1 VKKAFRAISF
11 ITGFSLL
18 SGCAII
24 NPYDSEFS
32 CPETSS
38 RGKCVSVN
46 NAYKEASTSNVLN
59 LAETKADKPDEQ
71 KDGESNQSEED
82 CSQHLNSDDPV
93 NGDNLC
99 AKNRKNAD
107 STKDS
112 KETQNY
118 NRYRSAL
125 YDKFGKLLK
134 EPKTPV
140 VSPPKTMRVLLL
152 PYTGQENEFYMMRH
166 VYFFV
171 DEPRWIL
178 GDSVSSSDD
187 EEE

>member
-1 VKKAFRAISF
+1 MTKALSAISF

-38 RGKCVSVN
+38 RGKCISVN
-46 NAYKEASTSNVLN
+46 SAYKEASSSSTSYFT
-59 LAETKADKPDEQ
+59 ETKTDKPDEQ
-71 KDGESNQSEED
+71 KDGET
-82 CSQHLNSDDPV
+82 
-93 NGDNLC
+93 
-99 AKNRKNAD
+99 R
-107 STKDS
+107 
-112 KETQNY
+112 ETQNY
-118 NRYRSAL
+118 NHYRSAL

-152 PYTGQENEFYMMRH
+152 PYTGQDNEFYMMRY

-171 DEPRWIL
+171 DESRWIL
-178 GDSVSSSDD
+178 GDSLSSGDD

>member
-1 VKKAFRAISF
+1 MTKASGTISL
-11 ITGFSLL
+11 ITGVFLI

-38 RGKCVSVN
+38 RGKCISVN
-46 NAYKEASTSNVLN
+46 SAYKEVTSSSTSNFT
-59 LAETKADKPDEQ
+59 ETKTDKPDEQ
-71 KDGESNQSEED
+71 KDGET
-82 CSQHLNSDDPV
+82 
-93 NGDNLC
+93 
-99 AKNRKNAD
+99 R
-107 STKDS
+107 
-112 KETQNY
+112 ETQNY
-118 NRYRSAL
+118 NHYRSAL

-152 PYTGQENEFYMMRH
+152 PYTGQDNEFYMLRY

-171 DEPRWIL
+171 DDARWLL
-178 GDSVSSSDD
+178 GDSVTSND